1 MCVQYHLT
9 GTRGSRTLRR
19 VARSWQLYVL
29 ILPAVVSLF
38 IFHYIPIYGLQI
50 AFRNYRPSKSIWA
63 SDWVGMKWF
72 IKFFQYP
79 DFWKI
84 IGNTL
89 SISLFSIATFPC
101 AVILAL
107 MLNEVSSSKYKR
119 YVQMVTYAP
128 HFVSTVIVCSM
139 VIIFTQF
146 SNGVINN
153 ISDLLGL
160 GRHDIITVPQYFSTV
175 YVVSGLWQNL
185 GWDTIIYLAALAS
198 VSPELIE
205 AARIDGA
212 NRLKIVIHV
221 TLPCILPTI
230 VTMLIL
236 STGKV
241 LSVGFEKI
249 FLLQNSLNLDASRV
263 ISTYVYEI
271 GIQGGQFS
279 YSAAI
284 GLFNNIINV
293 ICIILV
299 NTVSKKVTSV
309 GLW

>member
-1 MCVQYHLT
+1 MYQDLRVPRH
-9 GTRGSRTLRR
+9 SRLLRNIL
-19 VARSWQLYVL
+19 RSWQLYVL
-29 ILPAVVSLF
+29 ILPAVISVF
-38 IFHYIPIYGLQI
+38 IFHYVPIYGLQI
-50 AFRNYRPSKSIWA
+50 AFRNYRPSKGFWGSE
-63 SDWVGMKWF
+63 WVGLKWF
-72 IKFFQYP
+72 IKFFEYP

-84 IGNTL
+84 IRNTL
-89 SISLFSIATFPC
+89 GISLYSIATFPC
-101 AVILAL
+101 AVLLAL
-107 MLNEVSSSKYKR
+107 MLNEVSNAKYKR
-119 YVQMVTYAP
+119 YVQMITYAP

-139 VIIFTQF
+139 VIIFTQY

-153 ISDLLGL
+153 ITNLLGW
-160 GRHDIITVPQYFSTV
+160 GRHDLITVPEYFSTI

-185 GWDTIIYLAALAS
+185 GWDAIIYLAALAS

-212 NRLKIVIHV
+212 HRLQIIYHV
-221 TLPCILPTI
+221 TLPCILPTV

-271 GIQGGQFS
+271 GIESGQFS

-284 GLFNNIINV
+284 GLFNNVINV

-299 NTVSKKVTSV
+299 NMISKKVTSV

>member
-1 MCVQYHLT
+1 MQ
-9 GTRGSRTLRR
+9 RDLRAGR
-19 VARSWQLYVL
+19 KHRLLRDMARCWQLYLL
-29 ILPAVVSLF
+29 ILPAVISVF
-38 IFHYIPIYGLQI
+38 IFHYMPIYGLQI
-50 AFRNYRPSKSIWA
+50 AFRNYRPSKGVWGSQ
-63 SDWVGMKWF
+63 WVGLKWF
-72 IKFFQYP
+72 IKFFEYP

-84 IGNTL
+84 IRNTL
-89 SISLFSIATFPC
+89 GISLYSIATFPC
-101 AVILAL
+101 AVLLAL
-107 MLNEVSSSKYKR
+107 MLNEVSNAKYKR
-119 YVQMVTYAP
+119 YVQMITYAP

-139 VIIFTQF
+139 VIIFTQY

-153 ISDLLGL
+153 ITNLLGL
-160 GRHDIITVPQYFSTV
+160 GRHDLITVPKYFSTI

-185 GWDTIIYLAALAS
+185 GWDAIIYLAALAS

-212 NRLKIVIHV
+212 NRLQIIWNV
-221 TLPCILPTI
+221 TLPCILPTV

-271 GIQGGQFS
+271 GIESGQFS

-284 GLFNNIINV
+284 GLFNNVINV
-293 ICIILV
+293 ICIVIV
-299 NTVSKKVTSV
+299 NMISKKVTSV